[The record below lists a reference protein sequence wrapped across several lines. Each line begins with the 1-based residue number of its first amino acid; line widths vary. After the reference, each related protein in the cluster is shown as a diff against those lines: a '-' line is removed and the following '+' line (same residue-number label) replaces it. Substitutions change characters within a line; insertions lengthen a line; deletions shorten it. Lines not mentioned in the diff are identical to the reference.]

1 MKQKVYTQ
9 FPTDRFK
16 LMEVAKSLGL
26 GKENIFHYVKKF
38 NTGAGKQNYVNLQKL
53 V

>member
-1 MKQKVYTQ
+1 
-9 FPTDRFK
+9 
-16 LMEVAKSLGL
+16 MEVAKSLGL

-53 V
+53 VEVTIIAHLVR